1 MCTVSEARYHRHR
14 KCASKARTQEN
25 CETHTMTKPKDEPAT
40 GPAHHAKLQSSSNR
54 MMLHQRRCAA
64 LLQPQGRKPYGL
76 AKRPCVPTAQEFRA
90 STTICHRP
98 YGRRWETERY
108 PRPDDALHHRYAPVA
123 VANIMNRLD
132 ACQLNIGRPF
142 SNRLTI
148 TRSSRRAQ
156 RSGTSPQT
164 FRMTSFAI
172 FSRLATTPEIGRA
185 F

>member
-25 CETHTMTKPKDEPAT
+25 GETHTMTKPKDEPAT

-54 MMLHQRRCAA
+54 MMLHQRRT
-64 LLQPQGRKPYGL
+64 GS
-76 AKRPCVPTAQEFRA
+76 VPASMQESPLIWLRA
-90 STTICHRP
+90 SAWLRRKHLEHLLGVCHRP

-164 FRMTSFAI
+164 FRITSFAI